1 MKYIKIYEYFNKPNI
16 GDYVIM
22 KTSNKNIEYS
32 NFLKTHPGE
41 VVGYNG
47 NIIRV
52 RYTWNEDFS
61 VDVPYKWRMKSIFFE
76 INNNDKNHP
85 DFPFLT
91 HSFNDKKIVAFHKD
105 KDFLIKNLDILIKA
119 NKYNII

>member
-1 MKYIKIYEYFNKPNI
+1 MKYIKIYEYFDKPNI

-22 KTSNKNIEYS
+22 KTLNKNIEYS

-41 VVGYNG
+41 VMGYDD

-52 RYTWNEDFS
+52 RYTWNDDFN
-61 VDVPYKWRMKSIFFE
+61 VDIPYKWRMKFFE
-76 INNNDKNHP
+76 INNKDKTHP

-91 HSFNDKKIVAFHKD
+91 HSFNKNKILVFNKD
-105 KDFLIKNLDILIKA
+105 KDFLIKI
-119 NKYNII
+119 